1 MQSVNDKADT
11 EVLSRRVFPAG
22 RIIFRADDLGVAAY
36 LVKSGMVEIYK
47 LEDGEEIV
55 LATLGPGEM
64 FGEMALFNQGRR
76 STFARAKTTCELA
89 TIQGGHIERLV
100 GEAEPGLKALVRVLV
115 KRMNDLN
122 ERIEVCPVTGKF
134 RIRSDMPATPADA
147 G

>member
-1 MQSVNDKADT
+1 MQLQKEKADT
-11 EVLSRRVFPAG
+11 EVISRRVFPAG
-22 RIIFRADDLGVAAY
+22 RVIFRADDLGVSAF
-36 LVKSGMVEIYK
+36 LVRSGTVEIYK
-47 LEDGEEIV
+47 VEDGEEII
-55 LATLGPGEM
+55 LATLQPGEM

-115 KRMNDLN
+115 RRMNDIN

-134 RIRSDMPATPADA
+134 RVRGDA
-147 G
+147 GQSA